1 MTNGKPTVCIATG
14 TRADW
19 GLLQPIAAELQ
30 RRARVD
36 VVVMATNMHL
46 LGAYGNTID
55 EIRRAGFEPSAL
67 IPIYP
72 EGSATEPTDDLSR
85 ARATGLCVTLAA
97 EALDAMKP
105 DAVVIL
111 GDRYEMLAIATAA
124 AMLRI
129 PLVHLCGGE
138 ITEGAIDDKLR
149 HAITK
154 LAGLHLVATEEYRRR
169 VVQMG
174 EDPEAVIN
182 IGAPGVW
189 NLMHQPLMSRAE
201 LAESLGADLSGPF
214 AVVTYHPAT
223 LADGDPATLCRQ
235 MFRALDRFPE
245 LNLIVTYPN
254 NDAGSYAIIQVINEE
269 ATAQPGR
276 ITLIKSLGMKR
287 YLSAITHAA
296 VVVGNSSSGIIE
308 VPAAETPVVNI
319 GSRQRGRLHSPLVI
333 DCGDTA
339 EEIASAVEMALTPE
353 FRATH
358 AGLPNPYS
366 RPDTPEA
373 AAEAIEQ
380 FALTGTTVKHFHD
393 L

>member
-55 EIRRAGFEPSAL
+55 EIRRAGLEPSVL

-72 EGSATEPTDDLSR
+72 EVSATEPTDDLSR

-105 DAVVIL
+105 DALVIL

-189 NLMHQPLMSRAE
+189 NLMHQPLMSRTE

-254 NDAGSYAIIQVINEE
+254 NDAGSDAIIQVINEE

-366 RPDTPEA
+366 RPDTPQA
-373 AAEAIEQ
+373 AAKAIEQ

>member
-55 EIRRAGFEPSAL
+55 EIRRAGLEPSAL

-105 DAVVIL
+105 DALVIL

-189 NLMHQPLMSRAE
+189 NLMHQPLMSRAK
-201 LAESLGADLSGPF
+201 LAESLGADLSEPF

-254 NDAGSYAIIQVINEE
+254 NDAGSDAIIQVINEE

-366 RPDTPEA
+366 RPDTPQA
-373 AAEAIEQ
+373 AAKAIEQ